1 MKSKKENKINIIPT
15 PGYVLLEPLE
25 AQTKTSSGIY
35 LPDNAKEKPTMGL
48 VIEVGDSS
56 REDGNENKSPVKKGD
71 KVFYKEWSGNKIKFE
86 GKEYLFAKFEEILG
100 VIK

>member
-1 MKSKKENKINIIPT
+1 MKSKKENITNIYPT

-35 LPDNAKEKPTMGL
+35 LPDNAKEKPTMGM
-48 VIEVGDSS
+48 VVEVGKSFD
-56 REDGNENKSPVKKGD
+56 EEGKENKPPVNKGD
-71 KVFYKEWSGNKIKFE
+71 KVFYKEWGGNKIKFE